1 MVATRGNEKSLPSLL
16 LYTPT
21 PPTTTG
27 NREIKKKTAVEKGKP
42 EMEKYRVENRVRKWG
57 GVGDEG
63 EMIFL
68 LFINFSVLV
77 RTNGNRIK

>member
-1 MVATRGNEKSLPSLL
+1 
-16 LYTPT
+16 
-21 PPTTTG
+21 
-27 NREIKKKTAVEKGKP
+27 
-42 EMEKYRVENRVRKWG
+42 MEKYRVENRVRKWE